1 MPLVAR
7 PAERRLRLPSTG
19 SVVDDVFKTLS
30 LAAAAP
36 PRNPPPRNP
45 PTGGRPDDSAK
56 EVDSIDAFKR
66 EWKQVVEQGYL

>member
-7 PAERRLRLPSTG
+7 PAERRLPSTG
-19 SVVDDVFKTLS
+19 SVVDDVFKKLS
-30 LAAAAP
+30 LATATAA
-36 PRNPPPRNP
+36 PPRNP

-66 EWKQVVEQGYL
+66 EWKRVVEQGYL

>member
-19 SVVDDVFKTLS
+19 SVVDDVFKKLS
-30 LAAAAP
+30 LAAAP
-36 PRNPPPRNP
+36 PPPPRNP